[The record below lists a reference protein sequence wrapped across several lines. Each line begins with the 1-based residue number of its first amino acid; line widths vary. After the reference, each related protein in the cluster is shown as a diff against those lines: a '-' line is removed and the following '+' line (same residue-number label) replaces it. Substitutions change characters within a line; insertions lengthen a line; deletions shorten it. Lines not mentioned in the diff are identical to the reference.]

1 MPDEDIKMDFIEGV
15 SEEEPGDEEK
25 HEDATDGE
33 NTSGEDTGDDAG
45 DKKDEDDSHS
55 DDVDAKKSVNKVQ
68 KRIDKL
74 TKKMRDQE
82 RENIYLRGRLSEIE
96 KAGKRA
102 DDAPAQLSRDD
113 FESDEAYLSAL
124 NDQNLEILRKE
135 HKKETEKET
144 EVEENKERQ
153 AIQEQYDSGRKKY
166 KDFDDVALAD
176 THQVTQEMFDAAKGE
191 HLEDILYV
199 LGKNPEAS
207 NRIAS
212 LPKSQQI
219 KEIGKVEARIEKV
232 KGKKPKTK
240 IPEDEPI
247 PTLKGGS
254 KPSGVTPKDVS
265 QMSFRERQ
273 EHWAAERES
282 KLKKQH
288 GLA

>member
-1 MPDEDIKMDFIEGV
+1 MPDEDIKMDFIEGTP
-15 SEEEPGDEEK
+15 EEGDDDNPK
-25 HEDATDGE
+25 DATDGE
-33 NTSGEDTGDDAG
+33 DTPGEDTGDDAG
-45 DKKDEDDSHS
+45 KDEEDPSP

-96 KAGKRA
+96 KAGKKTE
-102 DDAPAQLSRDD
+102 DTPAQLSRDD
-113 FESDEAYLSAL
+113 FESDEAYFQAL

-135 HKKETEKET
+135 KEGEVDQKKEEQKD
-144 EVEENKERQ
+144 KERQ
-153 AIQEQYDSGRKKY
+153 AVQEQFDSGRKKY
-166 KDFDDVALAD
+166 EDFDEVALAD

-212 LPKSQQI
+212 LSKNQQS
-219 KEIGKVEARIEKV
+219 KEIGKIEARIEKV
-232 KGKKPKTK
+232 KGTKPKPK

-247 PTLKGGS
+247 PTLKS
-254 KPSGVTPKDVS
+254 SGAASNVDKDIGK
-265 QMSFRERQ
+265 MSMKQRMAHWDEQREI
-273 EHWAAERES
+273 
-282 KLKKQH
+282 KLKKNA